1 LHGQPKARKAHRD
14 KKPASLQHSLS
25 TASSTCA
32 CAHVPMCMRALTSCA
47 SLCVLHG
54 TYLGCEC
61 RSNVSDALGPRA
73 WPSYLHGVLHAAPAC
88 GTVRGHQA
96 HALARG
102 PITSLLG
109 LYSLQKAS
117 QLAKLGMCQQHAEFR
132 MASCGQ
138 HPCALYYKPACR
150 GSCATDDAPSLQ
162 DTGQKLPR
170 MLRVQSHAHN
180 IYPSICLSISSP
192 SLPMHLQNIARKR
205 PAALCVAGTR
215 ALREGARK
223 RTIS

>member
-1 LHGQPKARKAHRD
+1 MCTRANVY
-14 KKPASLQHSLS
+14 
-25 TASSTCA
+25 A
-32 CAHVPMCMRALTSCA
+32 CANVVRQPVCVAWYLPGLRVQIERERRARPSRMAVVPARRAPC
-47 SLCVLHG
+47 C
-54 TYLGCEC
+54 
-61 RSNVSDALGPRA
+61 
-73 WPSYLHGVLHAAPAC
+73 AC
-88 GTVRGHQA
+88 GTGRGHQA